1 MVKRFDWLLVYLLFS
16 IGVMAQSGGKQYNSY
31 KGLVMAGYQG
41 WFNTPGDGSGR
52 GWHHY
57 NGRNGFRP
65 GSCSVDL
72 WPEVSEYKKLY
83 KTEFSFADGKPAY
96 VFSSHDESTVDVHFR
111 WMKEYGLDGVFMQRF
126 ITEIRNESGLKHFN
140 KVLNSAMKSANKY
153 ERAICVM
160 YDLSGMQP
168 GEERLLLKDI
178 AEISERYSLKD
189 HAKNPSYLYHNGK
202 PLVTVWGVGFNDNR
216 RYGLKEVAHIIDGLK
231 SQGFSVMLGVPT
243 QWRVLEGDTEP
254 DPRLHE
260 LIRKCDIMMP
270 WFVGRY
276 NETTYPKYQKL
287 VEEDI
292 QWAKKNQVDY
302 APLVF
307 PGFSWGNLKGK
318 DHNSFI
324 PRNKGS
330 FLWTQLTGAIRAG
343 AEMIYVAM
351 FDEIDEGTA
360 IFKCAQKV
368 PVGKSTFVPI
378 EEGVESDHY
387 LKLVG
392 EAAKIL
398 RKEKAIAYN
407 TKLNPAGPNPF
418 IRHMYTADPSA
429 HVWKDG
435 RLYVYASHDI
445 APPRGCDLMDR
456 YHVFSTDDM
465 INWTD
470 HGEILSSEQVPWG
483 RKEGGFMWAPD
494 CAYRNGTYYF
504 YFPHPSETDWND
516 SWKIGVATSNK
527 PAEGFKVQGYIEA
540 YIYNGGGGICKGG
553 KLKDNMIELDGTM
566 RTMEGL
572 VDFHEATWI
581 HKHNGKYYLSYS
593 DNHDDGEKHNRMCY
607 AISDSPLGP
616 WEYKG
621 IYMEPTDSYTNHGSI
636 VEFKGQ
642 WYSFYH
648 NSALSGQ
655 DWLRSICVDKL
666 YYNPDGTI
674 KMVKQTK

>member
-1 MVKRFDWLLVYLLFS
+1 
-16 IGVMAQSGGKQYNSY
+16 
-31 KGLVMAGYQG
+31 
-41 WFNTPGDGSGR
+41 
-52 GWHHY
+52 
-57 NGRNGFRP
+57 
-65 GSCSVDL
+65 
-72 WPEVSEYKKLY
+72 
-83 KTEFSFADGKPAY
+83 
-96 VFSSHDESTVDVHFR
+96 
-111 WMKEYGLDGVFMQRF
+111 MQRF

-527 PAEGFKVQGYIEA
+527 PAEGFKVQGYIEGMDPMIDPCVFVDDDGQA